1 MFATESY
8 IVSDTQALQIKKM
21 GPDEGEQLRNAEHVN
36 LKAHGPL
43 DIQLEDKEKKI
54 SAG

>member
-8 IVSDTQALQIKKM
+8 ITDDAQAVEIKRM
-21 GPDEGEQLRNAEHVN
+21 ELGEEEQLRNEHVN
-36 LKAHGPL
+36 LSAHTPL
-43 DIQLEDKEKKI
+43 DIQLEDKENKI